1 MNTARTLDL
10 PSAGL
15 LLGPF
20 KVGAGDVY
28 PVESYVTSMWDP
40 KAKMFAPQGPP
51 NTSFEGKSAELAAK

>member
-1 MNTARTLDL
+1 MAKTRKR
-10 PSAGL
+10 
-15 LLGPF
+15 